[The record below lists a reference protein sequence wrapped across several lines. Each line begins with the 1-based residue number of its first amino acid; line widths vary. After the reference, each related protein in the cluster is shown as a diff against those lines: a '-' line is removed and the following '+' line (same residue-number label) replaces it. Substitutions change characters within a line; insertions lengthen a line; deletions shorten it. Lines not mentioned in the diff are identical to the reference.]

1 MLELPDEIVYKIYV
15 YGGANIFYLNK
26 SGLKYIQNL
35 RLEFLEKPIQMY
47 YTISLYE
54 KRIIFSNN
62 FLNPDNW
69 KVKIIKKDISK
80 INTFKLWRGKIGKYK
95 LENNGYNFYIYNSFK
110 KKLID
115 EKMLVTKDYFKDKS
129 NKKNEKILLGKK
141 YDINDIW
148 CYDNR
153 LFKYIEL
160 WS

>member
-95 LENNGYNFYIYNSFK
+95 LENNGYNFYIYSSFK

>member
-129 NKKNEKILLGKK
+129 NKKK
-141 YDINDIW
+141 
-148 CYDNR
+148 
-153 LFKYIEL
+153 
-160 WS
+160 